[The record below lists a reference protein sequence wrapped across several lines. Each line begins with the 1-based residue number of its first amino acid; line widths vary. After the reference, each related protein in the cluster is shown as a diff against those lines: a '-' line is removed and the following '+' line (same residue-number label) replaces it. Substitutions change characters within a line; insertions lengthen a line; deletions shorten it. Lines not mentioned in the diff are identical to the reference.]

1 MLYWDTLEHLKPV
14 SYKLKVQL
22 NCENSQM
29 YAPLRVAA
37 RTRVQIG
44 IPSLG
49 NKLDYVLW
57 AVLGVIEV
65 LTVYKFVMKDNEHRK
80 VCQWARGSD

>member
-1 MLYWDTLEHLKPV
+1 
-14 SYKLKVQL
+14 
-22 NCENSQM
+22 M

-80 VCQWARGSD
+80 VCQ